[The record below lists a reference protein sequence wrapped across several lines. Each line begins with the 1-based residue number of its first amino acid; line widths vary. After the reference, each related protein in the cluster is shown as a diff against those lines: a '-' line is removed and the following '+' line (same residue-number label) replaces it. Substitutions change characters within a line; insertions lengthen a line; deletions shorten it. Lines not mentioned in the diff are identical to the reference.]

1 MSRHAILLRIPFI
14 AMSFSVLDSARRS
27 ALDCYRSYVTL
38 LVTCHP
44 HRHRYSPPR
53 LSVSFSLSLYVRLC
67 QTDRLNIRFSLRSP
81 PYFIRRL
88 SCPTLASSRPPFA
101 SYSPS
106 AAGHAPGASRPHC
119 RLPSPTV
126 RPPTMVHR
134 PAPEGFH
141 A

>member
-1 MSRHAILLRIPFI
+1 MLFHCAFLHCHVP
-14 AMSFSVLDSARRS
+14 FSVLDSAWRL

>member
-1 MSRHAILLRIPFI
+1 MNCHTSYSSTTSCYSIAHSFVVMSP
-14 AMSFSVLDSARRS
+14 FSVLDSAWRL

-81 PYFIRRL
+81 PYLFTSSLVSAIRVLQSVGR
-88 SCPTLASSRPPFA
+88 RPCA
-101 SYSPS
+101 
-106 AAGHAPGASRPHC
+106 R
-119 RLPSPTV
+119 RLPSTLSSSVPYGPSPNNGASTC
-126 RPPTMVHR
+126 
-134 PAPEGFH
+134 A
-141 A
+141 